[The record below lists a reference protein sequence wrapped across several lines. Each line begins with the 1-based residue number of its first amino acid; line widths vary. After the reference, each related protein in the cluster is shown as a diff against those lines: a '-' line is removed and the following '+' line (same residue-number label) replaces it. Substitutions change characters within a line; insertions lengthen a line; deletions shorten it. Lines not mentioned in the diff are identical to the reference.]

1 MENGSVQ
8 NFNLTNNHLNATFD
22 FVLKAENPNRRIS
35 VYYDYIESTVMYED
49 QTIAFTTIDPFYQPR
64 RNVTRV
70 ESKLVAQSLSLS
82 QATFKDM
89 RIEKTSGE
97 IEVDVHFKAR
107 IRLKVGVWK
116 SDHRTLRITCSSVAV
131 HFSWYKHF
139 DKVPCEV
146 EV

>member
-35 VYYDYIESTVMYED
+35 VYYDYIESTLMYED
-49 QTIAFTTIDPFYQPR
+49 QTIAFNTIDPFYQPR

-70 ESKLVAQSLSLS
+70 ESKLVAQNLSLS
-82 QATFKDM
+82 PATFKDM

-107 IRLKVGVWK
+107 IRFKNMNQTIP
-116 SDHRTLRITCSSVAV
+116 SQ
-131 HFSWYKHF
+131 
-139 DKVPCEV
+139 
-146 EV
+146 